1 MSLISAERPIR
12 ILLVE
17 DTETDVL
24 IIRRTLSRSTLDY
37 ELTVVR
43 QAEEALQ
50 LLETDASRFD
60 VLVTDHRLPGM
71 HGLELCR
78 ELLRCA
84 YPVATVMLTGQGS
97 EDLAV
102 QALRVGVDEYLIKDT
117 RGGYLALFP
126 LVVEEVLKR
135 QQDRLEHR
143 RAESRLLHL
152 AAIVESSHDA
162 IIGCDLQTRIV
173 SWNPAAERM
182 FGFSR
187 DEVLGRDLV
196 ILLPDDHGD
205 EMSRMMDRI
214 FAGERIEN
222 YETVRRR
229 KDRSTVEVALTVSPI
244 RDQNGSITG
253 ASAIIRD
260 ITAQRQAEI
269 ERRRTMHEMETFLF
283 GVTHDLKSPVLS
295 AQGMLGLLREELEE
309 PNEDIGTYLGHL
321 QGSMD
326 WMAQLLEDLAEMS
339 RVGRTDTTPE
349 TVHLG
354 EVAEEVVGELL
365 PLVTDRRLTIEVQE
379 DLPWVY
385 CNPRRLRQTL
395 GNLIGNAVKF
405 TTGID
410 PSRIEV
416 GALDETKN
424 GKPVFFVSDNGPGIP
439 RGEHQRIFEMFY
451 RRHGREVPGTGMGL
465 AVVKKILESMGGSIW
480 VDSQVGR
487 GARFLFSLPLDPN
500 LGSLIESGPPTVGGE
515 SE

>member
-1 MSLISAERPIR
+1 MALLPAERPIR

-24 IIRRTLSRSTLDY
+24 IIRRTLSRSSLDY

-43 QAEEALQ
+43 QAEEALE
-50 LLETDASRFD
+50 LLEADASVFD

-78 ELLRCA
+78 EILSQA

-126 LVVEEVLKR
+126 LVVEEVLRR
-135 QQDRLEHR
+135 QRDRQEHR
-143 RAESRLLHL
+143 RAESRLRHL

-182 FGFSR
+182 FGFTR

-214 FAGERIEN
+214 FGGERIEN

-229 KDRSTVEVALTVSPI
+229 KDRSTLDVALTVSPI
-244 RDQNGSITG
+244 RDQNGVIVG

-260 ITAQRQAEI
+260 ITAQRHAEL
-269 ERRRTMHEMETFLF
+269 ERRRALHEMETFLF

-295 AQGMLGLLREELEE
+295 AQGMLGLLREEI
-309 PNEDIGTYLGHL
+309 EDPSEDVATYMGHL
-321 QGSMD
+321 QTSLS

-349 TVHLG
+349 TISLG
-354 EVAEEVVGELL
+354 DIAEEVAGELM
-365 PLVTDRRLTIEVQE
+365 PLVTDRRLIIEVQE
-379 DLPWVY
+379 NLPWVF
-385 CNPRRLRQTL
+385 CNRRRLRQTL
-395 GNLIGNAVKF
+395 GNLMGNAVKF
-405 TTGID
+405 TVGID
-410 PSRIEV
+410 PSHVEV
-416 GALDETKN
+416 GILSERKN
-424 GKPVFFVSDNGPGIP
+424 GKTVFFVADNGPGIP

-480 VDSQVGR
+480 VDSQVGQ
-487 GARFLFSLPLDPN
+487 GARFLFTLPLDPEW
-500 LGSLIESGPPTVGGE
+500 GSFIEAGAHPAGAE